1 MRPLLAL
8 SIASLFA
15 APSFA
20 ADERPIC
27 EFVKEHLATSLNLH
41 AVCKPTYSAYCKKT
55 PTNIKKGCTSYKRG
69 SKNTNIKIAGF
80 NVYNLGMGQDFSG
93 NKLTGLKQNHIL
105 AETIAQFDLTGAV
118 ELKHLAKEDRSYNQK
133 LLAAIAD
140 LKSGKRTKLKFISRT
155 KEKSEIGLSDIQ
167 DQFRVPEY
175 LKVLNELIQ
184 KDSNYALVL
193 ANDLFPRL
201 ADDLL
206 NNEISGFFYKRN
218 KVNLRP
224 TLYCGKKVGACTVK
238 TEDLPAEMAR
248 KPFLATF
255 KAGKMEFTMAAVHFR
270 FRAPTKKVNKKPV
283 LDEALYNPML
293 EVFNFEKE
301 TGYVYNVKIK
311 SHKKE
316 KEETH
321 SRFAEAKMTIDFLGK
336 AKAAG
341 KIKDPILYGDFNL
354 AAPRANSPLPE
365 REKDEPKQAAFKMA
379 WDKILLGMEGA
390 DVYINTASTVGKIGL
405 GSKFDH
411 LVLAKKGALS
421 KCNVDEAKV
430 FDFTDASI
438 FPTGHELVKKINKEE
453 LLKSF
458 STELNFKSATTMK
471 HRYTSGKMDFWEIGV
486 DNKLIGSYVEGTNVV
501 FSQSISDHLPVY
513 MNCKTR

>member
-1 MRPLLAL
+1 MRPLLAF
-8 SIASLFA
+8 SIASLIA
-15 APSFA
+15 APTFA

-27 EFVKEHLATSLNLH
+27 EFVKEHLSKSLNLH
-41 AVCKPTYSAYCKKT
+41 AECKATYSAYCKRT

-69 SKNTNIKIAGF
+69 SKNSNIKIAGF

-93 NKLTGLKQNHIL
+93 NKLTGLKQNNIL

-118 ELKHLAKEDRSYNQK
+118 ELKHLAKEDRLYNQK
-133 LLAAIAD
+133 LLVLIND
-140 LKSGKRTKLKFISRT
+140 LKSGSRDKIKFISRT
-155 KEKSEIGLSDIQ
+155 GDKSEIGLADIQ
-167 DQFRVPEY
+167 DKLHAPEY
-175 LKVLNELIQ
+175 LKVLNELI
-184 KDSNYALVL
+184 KRDSNYALVL

-201 ADDLL
+201 ENDLL

-218 KVNLRP
+218 KVNLKP

-270 FRAPTKKVNKKPV
+270 FRAPTIKVNKKPV

-336 AKAAG
+336 QRAAG
-341 KIKDPILYGDFNL
+341 KIKDAILYGDFNL
-354 AAPRANSPLPE
+354 AAPREDSPAPE
-365 REKDEPKQAAFKMA
+365 RAKDIPKQEAFKVA
-379 WDKILLGMEGA
+379 WDKILLGMKGA
-390 DVYINTASTVGKIGL
+390 DVYVNTASTVGKTGL

-411 LVLAKKGALS
+411 LVLAKKGKLS
-421 KCNVDEAKV
+421 KCNVEEAQV
-430 FDFTDASI
+430 FDFTNPEV
-438 FPTGHELVKKINKEE
+438 FPSGHALVKKIDKEA
-453 LLKSF
+453 LLDMF
-458 STELNFKSATTMK
+458 SKELNFKTPTTMK
-471 HRYTSGKMDFWEIGV
+471 HRYSSGKMDFWEIGV

-501 FSQSISDHLPVY
+501 FSQSISDHLPIY
-513 MNCKTR
+513 MNCYTK

>member
-8 SIASLFA
+8 SIASLLA

-27 EFVKEHLATSLNLH
+27 EFVKEHLAESLNLH
-41 AVCKPTYSAYCKKT
+41 AVCKPTFSAYCKKT
-55 PTNIKKGCTSYKRG
+55 PANIKKGCTSYKRG
-69 SKNTNIKIAGF
+69 SKNSNIKIAGF

-93 NKLTGLKQNHIL
+93 NKLTGLKQNSIL

-118 ELKHLAKEDRSYNQK
+118 ELKHLAKEDRSYNEK
-133 LLAAIAD
+133 LLTAIAD
-140 LKSGKRTKLKFISRT
+140 LRSGKRDKIKFISRT
-155 KEKSEIGLSDIQ
+155 KEKSELGLSDIQ

-175 LKVLNELIQ
+175 LKVLNELI
-184 KDSNYALVL
+184 KRDSNFALVL
-193 ANDLFPRL
+193 SNDLFPRL
-201 ADDLL
+201 SDDLL
-206 NNEISGFFYKRN
+206 NNELSGFFYKRN
-218 KVNLRP
+218 KLNLRP
-224 TLYCGKKVGACTVK
+224 TPYCGKKVGACAVK
-238 TEDLPAEMAR
+238 AEDFPAEIAR

-321 SRFAEAKMTIDFLGK
+321 SRFAEAKMTIDFLGTQL
-336 AKAAG
+336 ASG
-341 KIKDPILYGDFNL
+341 GVKDPILYGDFNL
-354 AAPRANSPLPE
+354 AAPRNDSPAPD
-365 REKDEPKQAAFKMA
+365 RKKDEDKQEAFKVA
-379 WDKILLGMEGA
+379 WDKILLGMKGA
-390 DVYINTASTVGKIGL
+390 DVYVNTPSTVGKEEL
-405 GSKFDH
+405 GSQFDH
-411 LVLAKKGALS
+411 LVLAKKGKLAN
-421 KCNVDEAKV
+421 CDVDNAKV
-430 FDFTDASI
+430 FNFTDAEV
-438 FPTGHELVKKINKEE
+438 FPTGHELVKKINKSE
-453 LLKSF
+453 LLEAF
-458 STELNFKSATTMK
+458 SKELNFKSATTMK

-486 DNKLIGSYVEGTNVV
+486 DNKLIGSYAEGTNVV
-501 FSQSISDHLPVY
+501 FSESISDHLPVY
-513 MNCKTR
+513 MNCFTK